1 MSANHKIVGL
11 APWMLRSGFQTV
23 RGNPRPTR
31 FAPSV
36 ALLLSERHLT
46 TDTNTSS
53 GGRADFPPPGFNANE
68 AKKPTPKEEQSP
80 ASTRTEQKPA
90 NKSTEAETFKNVK
103 FPKDGSTAHAKIKAE
118 ERMSISELAGSKVV
132 AEKHEGKDLTDQRK
146 EKKKLTLSEKIK
158 KEIAHY
164 WDGTKLLAAEVK
176 ISTKLA
182 LKMAAGYELTRRE
195 NRQVSIDANMR
206 VPYILNFFS
215 ASTYRSGSWTTC
227 SILSVRNCAFR

>member
-11 APWMLRSGFQTV
+11 APWILRNGFQTV
-23 RGNPRPTR
+23 RRNPRPNR

-53 GGRADFPPPGFNANE
+53 GGRADFPPPGFNASE
-68 AKKPTPKEEQSP
+68 AKKPTLKEEQSP
-80 ASTRTEQKPA
+80 ANTKAEQKPA
-90 NKSTEAETFKNVK
+90 EINGEVETFGNFK
-103 FPKDGSTAHAKIKAE
+103 FSKDGSTAHAKTKSE
-118 ERMSISELAGSKVV
+118 EQMSISELAGSRTV
-132 AEKHEGKDLTDQRK
+132 AEKSEEKTLANQK
-146 EKKKLTLSEKIK
+146 NEKKKLTLTEKIK
-158 KEIAHY
+158 KEVAHY

-195 NRQVSIDANMR
+195 NRQVSIYTNISMFY
-206 VPYILNFFS
+206 VLNFFS

-227 SILSVRNCAFR
+227 PLLGVRDCTFR